1 MQIIEFYSHLNGLE
15 FLNVNKPHLLEEIK
29 KSLSFINIDDIQKK
43 TSKEKTK
50 LKKLL
55 YSPTLIKKNFENYLF
70 SNGWRSHKRDFLI
83 SSDIQFMKSAY
94 KEHVKIQNE
103 MAKKIKI
110 ITYKS
115 SNKINLLKDR
125 VSINLQ
131 LGKYSFVHFDIFN
144 HISNYQDDIID
155 CGIIILP
162 TKSMTNLMST
172 GVPIYER
179 HVHEILRCR
188 GAYPNVPLVLMGIDK

>member
-1 MQIIEFYSHLNGLE
+1 
-15 FLNVNKPHLLEEIK
+15 
-29 KSLSFINIDDIQKK
+29 
-43 TSKEKTK
+43 
-50 LKKLL
+50 
-55 YSPTLIKKNFENYLF
+55 
-70 SNGWRSHKRDFLI
+70 
-83 SSDIQFMKSAY
+83 MKSAY

-103 MAKKIKI
+103 MAKKRKI

-115 SNKINLLKDR
+115 SNMINLLKDR

-131 LGKYSFVHFDIFN
+131 LGKYSFFHFDIFN

-179 HVHEILRCR
+179 HIHEIMRCR